1 MSSCPAKVRS
11 ALSELD
17 GVISA
22 ETTQTSAVVV
32 LDRDKVTD
40 TQLIDAVRGAGNDFD
55 ARVK

>member
-1 MSSCPAKVRS
+1 MRS